1 MERYCPPETAR
12 FVPGNKISPKF
23 KRVHESFLS
32 LKLLSA
38 KVKRLF
44 VISLSLWDQLAS
56 TRMKTKK
63 TNMLIGFKNTFCSKN
78 RQIKHKSLF

>member
-1 MERYCPPETAR
+1 MRRILCSDWLPKKERYCLPGTAR
-12 FVPGNKISPKF
+12 FVPANKISPKF

-44 VISLSLWDQLAS
+44 VISLSLWNQ
-56 TRMKTKK
+56 KK
-63 TNMLIGFKNTFCSKN
+63 
-78 RQIKHKSLF
+78 RPRE